1 MWGSELL
8 PVLGPAT
15 SAEVSDGWFCDLD
28 VTSPEV
34 WSALLPEGIVGSP
47 VACADGR
54 DHQLRR
60 LTLLAARWIRKICTL
75 GARTCG
81 AEVSFGEVG
90 EVLWSGVLCC
100 MRVTCL
106 QNEAIA
112 R

>member
-1 MWGSELL
+1 M
-8 PVLGPAT
+8 
-15 SAEVSDGWFCDLD
+15 D

-34 WSALLPEGIVGSP
+34 WSALLPEGIFGSP

-54 DHQLRR
+54 AHQLRR
-60 LTLLAARWIRKICTL
+60 LTLLAARWIREICTL

-81 AEVSFGEVG
+81 AEVSFGGVG

-100 MRVTCL
+100 MPVTCL